1 MKEFDDIRD
10 DQIRIIGEK
19 NPSGHKKSPRVVPT
33 LIVALLIVGVIALGA
48 IIFAVAKHRQ
58 STLYEP
64 VPAYFEPE
72 TCRIVSESVLY
83 GWIGS
88 EIDSTAAGFT
98 EIVDTTINDIALRLY
113 IPHNAR
119 MSLHLGKLD
128 KGDTSIVFATQAA
141 DVRADNGGIVG
152 AFVLKGEQKS
162 RGLAKRGYC
171 AVIDDRI
178 FIGVAENTPLFEEST
193 AKGGYFFRQY
203 PLVDNGLLVDN
214 EPKGKS
220 VRRALCDRRGEI
232 FMVESLTK
240 ESFHDFAQVL
250 VDLGVDNAI
259 YLVGSNA
266 LGVYVLE
273 DGTRVQ
279 YGDEHLFRGR
289 LPKNTN
295 YIVWRKKDT
304 I

>member
-10 DQIRIIGEK
+10 DQIRVIGTTKPNGGPSSNLKIFLISAIIIIVLGI
-19 NPSGHKKSPRVVPT
+19 
-33 LIVALLIVGVIALGA
+33 LIVVLVKI
-48 IIFAVAKHRQ
+48 RQ

-64 VPAYFEPE
+64 EPALFEPE
-72 TCRIVSESVLY
+72 VAYITAEPVDK

-98 EIVDTTINDIALRLY
+98 EIVDTTINDIPLRIY
-113 IPHNAR
+113 IPHNAQ
-119 MSLHLGKLD
+119 MTLHLGKLD
-128 KGDTSIVFATQAA
+128 KSDTSIIFAAQAA

-171 AVIDDRI
+171 AIIDDKI
-178 FIGVAENTPLFEEST
+178 SIGVAENTPLFEEST

-203 PLVDNGLLVDN
+203 PLVDNGRLVDN

-220 VRRALCDRRGEI
+220 IRRAICDRKGEI
-232 FMVESLTK
+232 LVVESLTK

-295 YIVWRKKDT
+295 YIVWRKKAS

>member
-10 DQIRIIGEK
+10 DQIRVIGYTKSKWVPSSNLKRYLIWAII
-19 NPSGHKKSPRVVPT
+19 
-33 LIVALLIVGVIALGA
+33 IIALG
-48 IIFAVAKHRQ
+48 ILFVVLVKIRQ

-64 VPAYFEPE
+64 EPALFEPE
-72 TCRIVSESVLY
+72 VAYISAEPVDK

-98 EIVDTTINDIALRLY
+98 EIVDTTINDIPLRIY
-113 IPHNAR
+113 IPHNAQ
-119 MSLHLGKLD
+119 MTLHLGKLD
-128 KGDTSIVFATQAA
+128 KSDTSIIFAAQAA

-171 AVIDDRI
+171 AIIDDKI
-178 FIGVAENTPLFEEST
+178 SIGVAENTPLFEEST

-203 PLVDNGLLVDN
+203 PLVDNGRLVDN

-220 VRRALCDRRGEI
+220 IRRAICDRKGEI
-232 FMVESLTK
+232 LVVESLTQ

-266 LGVYVLE
+266 FGWAVSE
-273 DGTRVQ
+273 DGAHHKF
-279 YGDEHLFRGR
+279 GDENILKGRRG
-289 LPKNTN
+289 LPKNTS
-295 YIVWRKKDT
+295 YVVWRKKAT

>member
-1 MKEFDDIRD
+1 MKELDDIRD
-10 DQIRIIGEK
+10 DQIRVIGTTKPNGGPSSNLKIFLISAIIIIVLGI
-19 NPSGHKKSPRVVPT
+19 
-33 LIVALLIVGVIALGA
+33 LIVVLVKI
-48 IIFAVAKHRQ
+48 RQ

-64 VPAYFEPE
+64 EPALFEPE
-72 TCRIVSESVLY
+72 VAYITAEPADK

-98 EIVDTTINDIALRLY
+98 EIVDTTINDIPLSVY
-113 IPHNAR
+113 IPHNAQ
-119 MSLHLGKLD
+119 MTLHLGKLD
-128 KGDTSIVFATQAA
+128 KSDPEIIFAAQAA

-171 AVIDDRI
+171 AIIDDKI
-178 FIGVAENTPLFEEST
+178 SIGVAENTPLFEEST

-232 FMVESLTK
+232 FIVESLTK

-266 LGVYVLE
+266 LGMYLLE
-273 DGTRVQ
+273 DGTMVQ

-295 YIVWRKKDT
+295 YIVWRKKAT